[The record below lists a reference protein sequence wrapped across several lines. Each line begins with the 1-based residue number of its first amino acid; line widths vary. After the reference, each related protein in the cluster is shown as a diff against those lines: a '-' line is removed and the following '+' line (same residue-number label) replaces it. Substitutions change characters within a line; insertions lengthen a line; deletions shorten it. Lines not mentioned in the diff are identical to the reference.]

1 MKIVRTSPLLPV
13 RWLFPVKKNRRSNFS
28 IFHRDPVEA
37 SRSGTTARTGS
48 PRTISRSIWISAVW
62 LARENNFLFPP
73 PLPPRIDGRPSRHYS
88 QCCVCCTFFF
98 HSSSLPDL
106 LSEIKLTVG
115 EVSHDLTQ
123 LVLTFRWVN
132 CITDFTV
139 SSTRKS
145 VNQCSLIWSKNKQL
159 LPGQRNPRKQP
170 HNPLKTWKTSWKR
183 AVGKNV

>member
-1 MKIVRTSPLLPV
+1 MVVHPDITPNVAFAAL
-13 RWLFPVKKNRRSNFS
+13 
-28 IFHRDPVEA
+28 
-37 SRSGTTARTGS
+37 
-48 PRTISRSIWISAVW
+48 
-62 LARENNFLFPP
+62 
-73 PLPPRIDGRPSRHYS
+73 
-88 QCCVCCTFFF
+88 FFF
-98 HSSSLPDL
+98 LSSSLPDL

-159 LPGQRNPRKQP
+159 LPGQWNPRKQP

-183 AVGKNV
+183 AVGKTYNTCTRLKVWEKTQRIRNRRGRESATDKNTQASVGQIWKMFQYQYNWR